1 MVSISSHSLHA
12 PRDGG
17 AVLLKPGGIHASG
30 EGLRL
35 QTIVRLRW
43 LAVFGQAGAVL
54 FVAFGLRFP
63 FPLGWCLAVI
73 ALSAWLNIFLTLRWR
88 TSVRLHERYSTLLLA
103 YDIVQLAAPCS

>member
-1 MVSISSHSLHA
+1 MVSISSQSLNSA
-12 PRDGG
+12 RESG
-17 AVLLKPGGIHASG
+17 AALLRPGGIHASG

-54 FVAFGLRFP
+54 FVALMLRFP

-73 ALSAWLNIFLTLRWR
+73 ALSAWPT
-88 TSVRLHERYSTLLLA
+88 T
-103 YDIVQLAAPCS
+103 